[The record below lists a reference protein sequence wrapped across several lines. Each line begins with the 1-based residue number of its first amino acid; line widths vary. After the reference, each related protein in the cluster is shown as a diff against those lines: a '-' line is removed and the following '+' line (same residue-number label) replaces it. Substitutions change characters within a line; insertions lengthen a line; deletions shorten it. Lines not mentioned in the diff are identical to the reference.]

1 MNATNYKL
9 VEAAQTAPWLY
20 VSTSCVLKLSSGDVS
35 AGSAAT
41 GFTVQAGVTTECT
54 ITNKLQTGTL
64 TVIKHVINDNGG
76 TAAAG
81 DFTMFLG
88 TGNPSHSG
96 SEAGVTTTLN
106 SGTAFA
112 VTESSVAGYT
122 GTVGTGAG
130 DTCSGTMVDAATY
143 VCHVTNDDNAP
154 SLVLNKIVSN
164 THGGTKVE
172 SAWTL
177 TANGGAA
184 GTLSGPG
191 TSGSSDVV
199 SGTGFNKGTYAL
211 SETLNAQA
219 PGIGTYTASAWSCVK
234 NGGQAVTGSSIT
246 LDLGDSAVC
255 TITNSDTLASP
266 SGTTVQKV
274 VLHDSISI
282 PGIRNGAGNQNAAT
296 ATFRL
301 YTDNQCSVAVLVGQA
316 QTAYAEPVTLSYG
329 SVANGVTT
337 GSAATSVGVTVMQ
350 PKSQPTFY
358 WTVQYSGDSFNS
370 GFTTGCGIETT
381 TLAIQVV
388 SVGR

>member
-1 MNATNYKL
+1 VNATNYKL

-41 GFTVQAGVTTECT
+41 GFTVQAGVTTECA

-191 TSGSSDVV
+191 TSGSSDVSV
-199 SGTGFNKGTYAL
+199 ERASTR
-211 SETLNAQA
+211 A
-219 PGIGTYTASAWSCVK
+219 PTPC
-234 NGGQAVTGSSIT
+234 
-246 LDLGDSAVC
+246 
-255 TITNSDTLASP
+255 P
-266 SGTTVQKV
+266 R
-274 VLHDSISI
+274 
-282 PGIRNGAGNQNAAT
+282 P
-296 ATFRL
+296 
-301 YTDNQCSVAVLVGQA
+301 
-316 QTAYAEPVTLSYG
+316 
-329 SVANGVTT
+329 
-337 GSAATSVGVTVMQ
+337 
-350 PKSQPTFY
+350 
-358 WTVQYSGDSFNS
+358 
-370 GFTTGCGIETT
+370 
-381 TLAIQVV
+381 
-388 SVGR
+388 